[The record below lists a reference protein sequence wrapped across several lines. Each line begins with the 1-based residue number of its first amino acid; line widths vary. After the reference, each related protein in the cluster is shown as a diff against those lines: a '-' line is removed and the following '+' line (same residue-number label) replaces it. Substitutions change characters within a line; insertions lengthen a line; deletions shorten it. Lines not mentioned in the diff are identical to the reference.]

1 MALVI
6 PAAVRL
12 ARIAMMVI
20 VMSSS
25 IKVNALEAGS
35 RCVFINRFYLKCQW
49 QVNTAFSPLIHLWK
63 QRTASLPVNKPA
75 VLDQLLSVLNA
86 ELAALTRAAQGAF
99 AAATDP
105 DSKAENKYDTR
116 TLEASYVAR
125 GQAQRVAELQE
136 AVRAFGALSG
146 NTLDSG
152 AAITLGALVTLE
164 TPGEQT
170 HYFLGPFAGGTEIV
184 HAGQEVVVITPASA
198 LGQKLITKRAG
209 DTIALRPGL
218 SAKVTAVA

>member
-1 MALVI
+1 M
-6 PAAVRL
+6 
-12 ARIAMMVI
+12 
-20 VMSSS
+20 
-25 IKVNALEAGS
+25 N
-35 RCVFINRFYLKCQW
+35 
-49 QVNTAFSPLIHLWK
+49 K
-63 QRTASLPVNKPA
+63 QA
-75 VLDQLLSVLNA
+75 VLDQILSALNG

-146 NTLDSG
+146 NTLQAG
-152 AAITLGALVTLE
+152 APITLGALISLQI
-164 TPGEQT
+164 PGEQT

-184 HAGQEVVVITPASA
+184 HEGQDVVVITPASA
-198 LGQKLITKRAG
+198 LGQKLIGKRAG
-209 DTIALRPGL
+209 DSIALRPGL
-218 SAKVTAVA
+218 VAKVIAVQ

>member
-1 MALVI
+1 ML
-6 PAAVRL
+6 
-12 ARIAMMVI
+12 
-20 VMSSS
+20 S
-25 IKVNALEAGS
+25 IEL
-35 RCVFINRFYLKCQW
+35 
-49 QVNTAFSPLIHLWK
+49 
-63 QRTASLPVNKPA
+63 ASLM
-75 VLDQLLSVLNA
+75 
-86 ELAALTRAAQGAF
+86 RAAQGAF

-146 NTLDSG
+146 STLEPG
-152 AAITLGALVTLE
+152 AMITLGALVSLE
-164 TPGEQT
+164 TPEERA

-198 LGQKLITKRAG
+198 LGQKADG
-209 DTIALRPGL
+209 
-218 SAKVTAVA
+218 TA